1 MPLMSRERIGEYV
14 RTALLVIMENEDS
27 LRSPNVFREV
37 RNR

>member
-1 MPLMSRERIGEYV
+1 MTLISREGIGEYA

-27 LRSPNVFREV
+27 LRYRDVFREV

>member
-1 MPLMSRERIGEYV
+1 MSRERIGEYV

-27 LRSPNVFREV
+27 LRSRDVFREV